1 MSARADPSDGQGAT
15 RQSTSP
21 LVRFMAFV
29 APTGILTGIFYYF
42 GYVSARSFYG
52 YFGISLSTLNLP
64 ASHYFIQTTDA
75 VFRPLATLA
84 IISLA
89 VLFAHQ
95 LLDSA
100 SRRTA
105 RLITWELILG
115 SAALAT
121 VGLAGLYT
129 GIGGAPSAVS
139 LALAVLFVEYSLWL
153 GLQTSALSGW
163 LTTLAQSKAELRR
176 GILLAIFLVA
186 VFWAITDLA
195 YNRGIQRARIVE
207 ETLPIQPQAV
217 VYSAQQLFI
226 PGAGV
231 EMTRLPA
238 AGEDGAAF
246 RYNGLRPLIYAN
258 DRWFLLPK
266 GWKRDNG
273 DTVVLLRDAPSQIR
287 VDLAPG
293 LLGVS

>member
-1 MSARADPSDGQGAT
+1 
-15 RQSTSP
+15 
-21 LVRFMAFV
+21 MAFA

-89 VLFAHQ
+89 VLLVHQ

-100 SRRTA
+100 SIRRG
-105 RLITWELILG
+105 RLITWALILA
-115 SAALAT
+115 SAALAS
-121 VGLAGLYT
+121 VGLVGLYT
-129 GIGGAPSAVS
+129 GLGGAPSAIS
-139 LALAVLFVEYSLWL
+139 LAVAVLLVEYALWL
-153 GLQTSALSGW
+153 GLKTSALTGW
-163 LTTLAQSKAELRR
+163 LTTLAQSRRELRR

-186 VFWAITDLA
+186 VFWAVTDLA
-195 YNRGIQRARIVE
+195 YNRGIQRAQIVE

-217 VYSAQQLFI
+217 VYSAQELDI

-231 EMTRLPA
+231 QMTRLPA
-238 AGEDGAAF
+238 GEEGATY

-266 GWKRDNG
+266 GWRRDNG
-273 DTVVLLRDAPSQIR
+273 DTVVLLRDAPSQVR

-293 LLGVS
+293 LRPSAIAPARYSDEGWRL